1 MKTVQIT
8 LGGKAY
14 TVTELPLRKNAEW
27 RQQLSWLVASVTDL
41 VGASQIDLHN
51 TGDLIG
57 VINQVRDVLMT
68 APEQVTELLFSY
80 APEVAADRARI
91 EAEVYESELLSA
103 FVEVLKLA
111 FPFGELLNLASGLT
125 PKASALTSR
134 S

>member
-111 FPFGELLNLASGLT
+111 FPFGQLLSLASGLT
-125 PKASALTSR
+125 PRASAPTST

>member
-8 LGGKAY
+8 LGGKTY

-111 FPFGELLNLASGLT
+111 FPFGQLLSLASGLT
-125 PKASALTSR
+125 PRASAPTST

>member
-1 MKTVQIT
+1 MNTVQIT

-27 RQQLSWLVASVTDL
+27 RQRLEGLVAGVTDL

-51 TGDLIG
+51 MADLIA
-57 VINQVRDVLMT
+57 VVNQVRDVLLR

-91 EAEVYESELLSA
+91 EAEVYESELLGA

-111 FPFGELLNLASGLT
+111 FPFGQLLSLANGLA
-125 PKASALTSR
+125 PRARAPTSTN
-134 S
+134 